1 MDQISRGRGALFT
14 VLIYSQL
21 EVGKKN
27 PDEGSIVSGTV
38 KVWKWEEQVKKNDKK
53 KGNLNFPLFLVKLR
67 KVPVNKISNLA

>member
-53 KGNLNFPLFLVKLR
+53 KRKFKLSL
-67 KVPVNKISNLA
+67 ISCQTKKGSC